1 MLAKVQA
8 VTPDQIREAMRK
20 YMVPIF
26 QPESSNLVITC
37 AQIMKDGLYER
48 FSREGYKPEVRA
60 WESFQ
65 DDYGLKGPLVEDADD
80 DDDDDDDESSDGE
93 EVQDTPE
100 SDEEE

>member
-8 VTPDQIREAMRK
+8 VTPSEIREAMRK

-26 QPESSNLVITC
+26 QPESSNLVIAC
-37 AQIMKDGLYER
+37 AQIMKDGLSER

-60 WESFQ
+60 LESFQ
-65 DDYGLKGPLVEDADD
+65 DDYGLKGPLVEEA

-93 EVQDTPE
+93 EFQDTPE
-100 SDEEE
+100 SDEGQ